1 MLRVLSYNIRLGG
14 TGREKQLAGIIRS
27 AAADVIVLQEATR
40 PDVVRRLAEATE
52 MPHWGSLP
60 RHSVAF
66 MSRLEIAKHEW
77 HRPRPC
83 YHAFLELVLAGR
95 DVRIYGIHLSAVHSN
110 WTERRR
116 TREIKATLAAIAEH
130 AQGIH
135 AMVGDFNTLAPREAF
150 SLKLLPLR
158 LRIVAWLG
166 GSVIRHQ
173 TVQLMLDAGYV
184 DGFRS
189 LHSDQKGFTF
199 PTWDP
204 HVRID
209 YAFIAAAAAKRL
221 RRCEVVNGPET
232 RAASDHL
239 PLLVELEV

>member
-1 MLRVLSYNIRLGG
+1 MLRVLTYNIRLGG
-14 TGREKQLAGIIRS
+14 TGRERQLAGIIRAS
-27 AAADVIVLQEATR
+27 AADVVVLQEATR
-40 PDVVRRLAEATE
+40 PDVVRRLAEAADL
-52 MPHWGSLP
+52 PHWGALP

-66 MSRLEIAKHEW
+66 MSRVAIAKHGW
-77 HRPRPC
+77 HRPPPC
-83 YHAFLELVLAGR
+83 YHAFLELVLADR
-95 DVRIYGIHLSAVHSN
+95 DVRIYGVHLSAVHSN

-130 AQGIH
+130 AHGIH
-135 AMVGDFNTLAPREAF
+135 AMVGDFNTMAEREAF

-166 GSVIRHQ
+166 GSVIRRQ
-173 TVQLMLDAGYV
+173 TIQLMLDAGYV
-184 DGFRS
+184 DSFRS
-189 LHSDQKGFTF
+189 LHADQKGFTF

-209 YAFIAAAAAKRL
+209 YAFLAAAAATQL

>member
-40 PDVVRRLAEATE
+40 PDVVRRIAEATE

-66 MSRLEIAKHEW
+66 MSRLEIATHEW

-83 YHAFLELVLAGR
+83 YHAFLELVLADR

-166 GSVIRHQ
+166 GSVIRRQ

-209 YAFIAAAAAKRL
+209 YAFIAASAAKQL